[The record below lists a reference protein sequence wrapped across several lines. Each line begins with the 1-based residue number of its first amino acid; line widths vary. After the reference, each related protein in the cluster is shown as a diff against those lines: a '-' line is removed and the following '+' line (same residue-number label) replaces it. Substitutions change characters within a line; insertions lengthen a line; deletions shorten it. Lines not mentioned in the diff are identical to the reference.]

1 MSHVIFQSNKKNFYT
16 IRYIYNI
23 YIYIYIVIFFI
34 YFINNTLPFYCQV
47 KFYAGQIPDYV
58 KIDNLLHMVSESST
72 QQILLQTRIFFKK
85 KEIRYEE
92 NLFEVDKINKKGNY
106 SLSFSPKF
114 MNALIKEAKSKPKD
128 KIDIFFQKLVI
139 IQVCMCKVMSTI
151 QGKRK
156 REKFD

>member
-1 MSHVIFQSNKKNFYT
+1 
-16 IRYIYNI
+16 
-23 YIYIYIVIFFI
+23 
-34 YFINNTLPFYCQV
+34 
-47 KFYAGQIPDYV
+47 
-58 KIDNLLHMVSESST
+58 MVSESST

-151 QGKRK
+151 
-156 REKFD
+156 